1 MVPKKVAEEVHYSS
15 KVSLSMILNKTLSN
29 ILYSYFGILG
39 KDHKALELSSKLK
52 SGKKKEKFPKQ
63 VDSEDSENNPKALNV
78 DCLGNSIS
86 HYKIIFL
93 PKEYANDVYEQ
104 ESTVNESAIE
114 DVEVLI
120 KSYNNSI
127 STVDRTMLNVL
138 DTTFLGINEFNMK
151 KD

>member
-1 MVPKKVAEEVHYSS
+1 MVPKKVAAEVHYSKYWVRPEFQCGLDS
-15 KVSLSMILNKTLSN
+15 W
-29 ILYSYFGILG
+29 
-39 KDHKALELSSKLK
+39 DHQDKYPEKAKRESHIALEEELK

-63 VDSEDSENNPKALNV
+63 VDSEDSENNPK
-78 DCLGNSIS
+78 
-86 HYKIIFL
+86 
-93 PKEYANDVYEQ
+93 YEQ
-104 ESTVNESAIE
+104 KSTVNEFAIE

-120 KSYNNSI
+120 RSYNNSI

>member
-29 ILYSYFGILG
+29 ILYSYFGIL
-39 KDHKALELSSKLK
+39 ELTTRKGSQSSG

-63 VDSEDSENNPKALNV
+63 VDSEDSENNPK
-78 DCLGNSIS
+78 
-86 HYKIIFL
+86 
-93 PKEYANDVYEQ
+93 YEQ

>member
-1 MVPKKVAEEVHYSS
+1 MVPKKVAAEVHYSKYWVRPEFQCGLDS
-15 KVSLSMILNKTLSN
+15 W
-29 ILYSYFGILG
+29 
-39 KDHKALELSSKLK
+39 DHQDKYPEKAKRESHIALEEELK

-78 DCLGNSIS
+78 DCLWNSIS

-104 ESTVNESAIE
+104 KSTVNEFAIE

-120 KSYNNSI
+120 RSYNNSI